1 MTEYDFSPEAYEK
14 YLATQTRVSN
24 WVSDQV
30 SRGPRY
36 ADPRVPPSNPPS
48 VVPSTRS
55 RPARSKTQPQLQPL
69 HIPESRSPP
78 RTSPPKS
85 SSGSRRSHT
94 SPPPPLPQPQKARYV
109 SPSRDIRPRPAP
121 ARSRTLPMAHAQHPA
136 HEASASRP
144 HHAAPPPPQ
153 PIPYPPPITFPPAPM
168 LNLPPAPPGH
178 SAVYRA
184 YPYDGSGRQ
193 IVLPPPRPGQTYV
206 IVPPH
211 RGAVQVVVT
220 RRRCPLTHGLPLS
233 RWEQHAQP
241 DQQQQEGRAVPP
253 APPRLDQP
261 DRGRVQLRARRP
273 RAGGPAAAPPTTLD
287 EPFLT
292 AQSGQRPPAAPR
304 GPGSALGR
312 GFPLR
317 LGIVARPGLRSFC
330 PTLEVA
336 RIADIG
342 AIAAAPIASI
352 RALKNIAPCVR
363 IALRKLGAHSPPEE
377 LWTVSPSSPA
387 GYQLCR
393 GDFELCS
400 SNCRDPE
407 GEVSPPGHEIGIAVA
422 DRGVRESCIT
432 AVDKLATNTTNTD
445 ASASTEVR
453 AADSSGARLRLAC
466 LHLCAEIPQTTRDDT
481 SSAWRRSRVSG
492 TLPPYGALAA
502 TGLQQELIFERL
514 EAPECTRCRR
524 TWRTRA
530 KHLHSSFALTIPGST
545 VTNAHS
551 KAVPVVCTPASLDLA
566 PRATPPTPYTEGPA
580 EYERR
585 VRTSGRA
592 MCTATDPE
600 TAEYAYGPAERQ
612 ALYSKTAK
620 VAGAS
625 GRAVGAH
632 VFQSY
637 APSAQSS
644 EVTSFLYAQLS
655 LLAERAELS
664 SGLLALTLYQS
675 ASSAASSASL
685 PHRGS
690 SPGGTSEHA
699 DRHSGLDPETW
710 KSYLEQASERQKQY
724 VDQFNSQMDMLLL
737 FAALFSAIV
746 TAFVVVSYATLQ
758 PDLGQSTLQV
768 LQEILVTL
776 RSNESSSQDTQVP
789 VSEPFTP
796 AHSAIRVNMY
806 WFIALVLSLCTAFL
820 AILAKQWLLSLSGS
834 LSADME
840 TRGRQ
845 QQFRWDGV
853 KDWQL
858 SYIMAV
864 LPLMLHISL
873 ALFFVGLVEFIWPVN
888 TMIAIAVACLSGATV
903 LFYVLTHILSILSPT
918 CPYRTSTTDL
928 VSCTFNMLA
937 QEFLVNSMTAVIIVG
952 LCSIL
957 ALMSP
962 FVAAALVVSWVRRH
976 TDNDRPE
983 HERALRTTL
992 QDLRRLVRFIGGPS
1006 RWRRATQSIW
1016 TWQASPMLSL
1026 RSAERDYIGD
1036 NSTLIDAHALARMIG
1051 EFPRSEDSSAL
1062 VKQLVDF
1069 GPLRERRSVFT
1080 RCGAVALLAQQ
1091 LHSALAETT
1100 TVEPA
1105 QHAETL
1111 RISDAL
1117 VQLLTEAD
1125 ADDRYTLLPAFDDVP
1140 VHHDLVLAIGTEYDY
1155 DVGAALG
1162 SVSQKQSIPPLALT
1176 TRIVSTYS
1184 CIARSHT
1191 IEGRD
1196 PNIPQLDIEHM
1207 TASLLGLAHHLFEHA
1222 GDIPSVDQSTMI
1234 HVTIGAVCAIGSV
1247 LQTCTTDGA
1256 QSSTAMFRSGQAGEP
1271 HTDSGVYLFEVPRPV
1286 AIEGVTSEHIAD
1298 ACAALLR
1305 SASYAPATDKTPRHQ
1320 DILLSMIAD
1329 LPTRFEKSASVT
1341 QLLAYLR
1348 DPARSVATSLQRIL
1362 QCTREYDQGPIVAA
1376 LTAVR
1381 SPVPETAVQS

>member
-1 MTEYDFSPEAYEK
+1 M
-14 YLATQTRVSN
+14 
-24 WVSDQV
+24 
-30 SRGPRY
+30 
-36 ADPRVPPSNPPS
+36 
-48 VVPSTRS
+48 
-55 RPARSKTQPQLQPL
+55 
-69 HIPESRSPP
+69 
-78 RTSPPKS
+78 
-85 SSGSRRSHT
+85 
-94 SPPPPLPQPQKARYV
+94 
-109 SPSRDIRPRPAP
+109 
-121 ARSRTLPMAHAQHPA
+121 
-136 HEASASRP
+136 
-144 HHAAPPPPQ
+144 
-153 PIPYPPPITFPPAPM
+153 
-168 LNLPPAPPGH
+168 
-178 SAVYRA
+178 
-184 YPYDGSGRQ
+184 
-193 IVLPPPRPGQTYV
+193 
-206 IVPPH
+206 
-211 RGAVQVVVT
+211 
-220 RRRCPLTHGLPLS
+220 
-233 RWEQHAQP
+233 
-241 DQQQQEGRAVPP
+241 
-253 APPRLDQP
+253 
-261 DRGRVQLRARRP
+261 
-273 RAGGPAAAPPTTLD
+273 
-287 EPFLT
+287 
-292 AQSGQRPPAAPR
+292 
-304 GPGSALGR
+304 
-312 GFPLR
+312 
-317 LGIVARPGLRSFC
+317 
-330 PTLEVA
+330 
-336 RIADIG
+336 
-342 AIAAAPIASI
+342 
-352 RALKNIAPCVR
+352 
-363 IALRKLGAHSPPEE
+363 
-377 LWTVSPSSPA
+377 
-387 GYQLCR
+387 
-393 GDFELCS
+393 
-400 SNCRDPE
+400 
-407 GEVSPPGHEIGIAVA
+407 
-422 DRGVRESCIT
+422 
-432 AVDKLATNTTNTD
+432 
-445 ASASTEVR
+445 
-453 AADSSGARLRLAC
+453 
-466 LHLCAEIPQTTRDDT
+466 
-481 SSAWRRSRVSG
+481 
-492 TLPPYGALAA
+492 
-502 TGLQQELIFERL
+502 
-514 EAPECTRCRR
+514 
-524 TWRTRA
+524 
-530 KHLHSSFALTIPGST
+530 
-545 VTNAHS
+545 
-551 KAVPVVCTPASLDLA
+551 
-566 PRATPPTPYTEGPA
+566 
-580 EYERR
+580 
-585 VRTSGRA
+585 
-592 MCTATDPE
+592 
-600 TAEYAYGPAERQ
+600 
-612 ALYSKTAK
+612 
-620 VAGAS
+620 
-625 GRAVGAH
+625 
-632 VFQSY
+632 
-637 APSAQSS
+637 
-644 EVTSFLYAQLS
+644 
-655 LLAERAELS
+655 
-664 SGLLALTLYQS
+664 
-675 ASSAASSASL
+675 
-685 PHRGS
+685 
-690 SPGGTSEHA
+690 
-699 DRHSGLDPETW
+699 SGLDPETW

-776 RSNESSSQDTQVP
+776 RSNESSSQNTQVP

-796 AHSAIRVNMY
+796 AHSAVRVNMY

-937 QEFLVNSMTAVIIVG
+937 QEFLVNSMTAVIIAG

-962 FVAAALVVSWVRRH
+962 FVAAAMVVSWVRRH

-1036 NSTLIDAHALARMIG
+1036 NSTLIDARALARMIG

-1100 TVEPA
+1100 TGEPA

-1155 DVGAALG
+1155 VDSLEGSGLCVADHAVAPHPDLAIFANMLRLHVLVSSDGWYSTDIGRSVDSFLDDLKDPATTATLGDDTLVTVIDTAIYIALRPVDGTGDGSNSSQEHPDLLARVLEVLTTVVTNRPDMSIPALRQACWGIWYCSRRQGEVIYKGGLVPVLKDMKRLIKPTVHLLSVVKARNPFTPMAVLALLEALLYPRTRSSITAEQEEERCQFASALAHAFATFLEDVGAALG

-1247 LQTCTTDGA
+1247 LQTHTTDGA
-1256 QSSTAMFRSGQAGEP
+1256 QSSTAMVRSGQAGEP

-1286 AIEGVTSEHIAD
+1286 AIEEVTSEHIAD
-1298 ACAALLR
+1298 SCAALLR
-1305 SASYAPATDKTPRHQ
+1305 SASYAPATDKTPRHL

-1348 DPARSVATSLQRIL
+1348 DPARSVAKSLQRIL

-1381 SPVPETAVQS
+1381 SPVPETAVQP